1 MTVSPAPPRS
11 KPIDIELLRAH
22 LQDIVDREA
31 ELTPLVYE
39 RFFAL
44 CPAAKELFG
53 RHSESNKQRMMAET
67 LIAVLNLLDGE
78 SWLDSYLRDM
88 GSRHQF
94 SYETPVHMYAPF
106 AKAVVAAL
114 AELSGP
120 GWSEALARSWTLAL
134 DEVSAIM
141 TRGYR

>member
-1 MTVSPAPPRS
+1 MSLPSAPPES
-11 KPIDIELLRAH
+11 APINIELLRAH

-31 ELTPLVYE
+31 ELTALVYA

-44 CPAAKELFG
+44 CPAAEELFG
-53 RHSESNKQRMMAET
+53 RYSESNKQRMMAET
-67 LIAVLNLLDGE
+67 LIAVLNLLDRE

-94 SYETPVHMYAPF
+94 SYETPAHMYAPF
-106 AKAVVAAL
+106 SKAVVETL

-120 GWSEALARSWTLAL
+120 GWSTPLARSWTLAL
-134 DEVSAIM
+134 DEVSEIM
-141 TRGYR
+141 KRGYR